1 MDQKYRIRKT
11 ERSNVMTR
19 KDKGIGFLISGAA
32 FILLGVIN
40 VVVEVT
46 PEWVTVVLDV
56 VALMAGYLGY
66 RFVRP
71 E

>member
-1 MDQKYRIRKT
+1 
-11 ERSNVMTR
+11 MTR
-19 KDKGIGFLISGAA
+19 KEKGIGFLISGAA